1 MPAIVRMERPPR
13 VCKVRVIVLCVLV
26 GLWSFISLSGA
37 EVTETFWALRGLMI
51 GVTMAA
57 PEAAGGIVVAMLAD
71 DILTIAV
78 TPDLGSAM
86 LTAVSSMDTAA
97 PLPGILVAG

>member
-1 MPAIVRMERPPR
+1 MPAIVRMERPPQ
-13 VCKVRVIVLCVLV
+13 VCRVRVIVLCVLV
-26 GLWSFISLSGA
+26 GLWSFISLFGT
-37 EVTETFWALRGLMI
+37 EVTETFSHCGLII
-51 GVTMAA
+51 GMTMAA
-57 PEAAGGIVVAMLAD
+57 PEAAGGVVVAMLAD
-71 DILTIAV
+71 DILTIDV